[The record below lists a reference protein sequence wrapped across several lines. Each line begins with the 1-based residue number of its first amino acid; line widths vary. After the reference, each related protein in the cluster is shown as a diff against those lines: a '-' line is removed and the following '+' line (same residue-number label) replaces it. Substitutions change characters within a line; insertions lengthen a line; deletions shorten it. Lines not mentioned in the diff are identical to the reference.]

1 MSEESA
7 APIKVCA
14 ICGTDVK
21 SRPRVKDAQGR
32 YFCRE
37 CAAKI
42 RSELADKVRDSVT
55 QPVIPSDDDADI
67 MARLVEESL
76 SKAADA
82 CPSCRRPW
90 TEGAVVCTGCGYKK
104 DADPRRR
111 HHRP

>member
-7 APIKVCA
+7 APIKVCS

-42 RSELADKVRDSVT
+42 RAELADKVRDSVT
-55 QPVIPSDDDADI
+55 ETAPPLEENDDI
-67 MARLVEESL
+67 MSKLVEESL
-76 SKAADA
+76 ASAGTV
-82 CPSCRRPW
+82 CPACRRPW

-104 DADPRRR
+104 RADTRRR
-111 HHRP
+111 NERP

>member
-14 ICGTDVK
+14 ICGADVK

-37 CAAKI
+37 CAARI
-42 RSELADKVRDSVT
+42 RAELADKVRDSVT
-55 QPVIPSDDDADI
+55 QPVIPSDEDADI

-76 SKAADA
+76 TRSAEV

-104 DADPRRR
+104 EADPR
-111 HHRP
+111 P